1 MKRVSKQIALGL
13 IMSAM
18 VFGFQNCSKTAFSP
32 VADSNLNYL
41 GNISDSEDL
50 VDEREPA
57 SDQEIPVVSEDPIP
71 RTPDSEGDKEEV
83 VTNEPKAPESL
94 PITPSPEFASGPC
107 MALEEPIQPS
117 SQAPDFIF
125 EKLLGKKINFIE
137 SANIVDIGSFSGDL
151 VIKAAVSVNIDKIS
165 TNQLIVNAV
174 NIGNIGVSGHSCLNA
189 QKIEKVQSRAH
200 AKLRAE
206 TIQEVD
212 FRGHLH
218 IYGAEVEKITGAGH
232 VCLYDNAKVKTYQG
246 SIHFKDCGRSIN

>member
-13 IMSAM
+13 LMSTM

-41 GNISDSEDL
+41 GNISDSEVVIND
-50 VDEREPA
+50 REPA
-57 SDQEIPVVSEDPIP
+57 SEEEIPVVSEDSIP
-71 RTPDSEGDKEEV
+71 KTPENEGDKEEI
-83 VTNEPKAPESL
+83 VTNEQPAPETL
-94 PITPSPEFASGPC
+94 PITASPEFSSGPC
-107 MALEEPIQPS
+107 MALEETIQPS

-125 EKLLGKKINFIE
+125 EKLLGKKLNFIE

-151 VIKAAVSVNIDKIS
+151 VIKSAVSVNIDKIS
-165 TNQLIVNAV
+165 TNHLAVNAV

-189 QKIEKVQSRAH
+189 QKIDKVQSRAH

-206 TIQEVD
+206 SIHEVD

-218 IYGAEVEKITGAGH
+218 IYGGEVDNITGAGY
-232 VCLYDNAKVKTYQG
+232 VCLYDNAKVKSYQG